1 MKSIAV
7 TAPRAGLKEALLK
20 VSSIKPQ
27 VAVVF
32 ATPALWRDEKAM
44 EEACAILQG
53 CQILGCSTAGE
64 ILGPRART
72 DSISALGMRFDNAQ
86 VKVAEAALN
95 APEESYYAG
104 QTLGKALSGPKLRG
118 VFAFCPGLR
127 VNGAAFAKGLGGA
140 FEKGVV
146 VTGCM
151 AGDGNS
157 FANTFT
163 LLNGKISQSRAAAF
177 GVYGDHVTVK
187 HGVRCGW
194 KSFGPL
200 RRVTRAAGNVLYE
213 LDGKPALALYREYLG
228 DKAAELPASG
238 LLYPLSVLKG
248 DSRQDSGIVR
258 TLVNIN
264 PHEGSIVLAGDVP
277 QGAQVRL
284 MHVDTD
290 TLIEGAGFAG
300 RDAGIW
306 GAAGE
311 TATLMVSCLGRKLA
325 LGSDVDEEV
334 EAVHKAIGG
343 SSACVG
349 LYGYGAFSPAGAQQS
364 TELHNQSMAVTHIV
378 EGGP

>member
-32 ATPALWRDEKAM
+32 ATPALWKDEKAM
-44 EEACAILQG
+44 EEACALLQG
-53 CQILGCSTAGE
+53 CQIIGCSTAGE

-72 DSISALGMRFDNAQ
+72 DSISALGMRFDTAQ
-86 VKVAEAALN
+86 VKVAEAAVN
-95 APEESYYAG
+95 APEESFYAG

-118 VFAFCPGLR
+118 VFAICPGLR

-140 FEKGVV
+140 FEKGVTV
-146 VTGCM
+146 SGGM
-151 AGDGNS
+151 AGDGTS
-157 FANTFT
+157 FAHTYT
-163 LLNGKISQSRAAAF
+163 LFNGKISQSRAVAF

-187 HGVRCGW
+187 HGMRCGW

-200 RRVTRAAGNVLYE
+200 RRVTRAVGNVLFE
-213 LDGKPALALYREYLG
+213 LDGKPALSLYREYLG

-238 LLYPLSVLKG
+238 LLYPLSILKG

-284 MHVDTD
+284 MHADAD
-290 TLIEGAGFAG
+290 ALIDGAGLAG
-300 RDAGIW
+300 RDASMW

-311 TATLMVSCLGRKLA
+311 TATLMVSCLGRKVT

-343 SSACVG
+343 SSACAG
-349 LYGYGAFSPAGAQQS
+349 FYAYGAFSPFGAQHAP
-364 TELHNQSMAVTHIV
+364 EMLNQSMAVTHIV
-378 EGGP
+378 EGT

>member
-27 VAVVF
+27 VAIVF
-32 ATPALWRDEKAM
+32 ATPGLWKDEKAM
-44 EEACAILQG
+44 EEACATLQG
-53 CQILGCSTAGE
+53 CQVLGCSTAGE

-72 DSISALGMRFDNAQ
+72 DSISALGMRFDTAQ

-95 APEESYYAG
+95 APEESFYAG
-104 QTLGKALSGPKLRG
+104 QMLGKGLNGPKLRG
-118 VFAFCPGLR
+118 VFVLSPGLR
-127 VNGAAFAKGLGGA
+127 VNGSALAKGLAGA
-140 FEKGVV
+140 FDKGVV
-146 VTGCM
+146 VSGCM
-151 AGDGNS
+151 AGDGTS

-163 LLNGKISQSRAAAF
+163 LLNGRISQSRVVAF

-187 HGVRCGW
+187 HGSRCGW

-200 RRVTRAAGNVLYE
+200 RRVTRAAGNVLFE

-238 LLYPLSVLKG
+238 LLYPLSVMKG

-258 TLVNIN
+258 TLVNVN
-264 PHEGSIVLAGDVP
+264 PHEGSLVLAGEVA

-290 TLIEGAGFAG
+290 TLIEGAGLAG

-343 SSACVG
+343 SSACAG
-349 LYGYGAFSPAGAQQS
+349 IYGYGAFSPTGAQHAP
-364 TELHNQSMAVTHIV
+364 ELQNQSMAVTHIV
-378 EGGP
+378 EAGG